1 MELPGDEF
9 DCPHCAGSHTIR
21 EDADGFSPGLGFRKL
36 YVECPAV
43 NGTIVWAL
51 AKDAAPDDT

>member
-9 DCPHCAGSHTIR
+9 DCPHCADSHTVR
-21 EDADGFSPGLGFRKL
+21 EDPDGFSPGLGFRKL

-43 NGTIVWAL
+43 DGIIVWAL
-51 AKDAAPDDT
+51 SKDSSPGGS

>member
-9 DCPHCAGSHTIR
+9 ECMHCGETHIVQ
-21 EDADGFSPGLGFRKL
+21 EDDDGFRPGLGFRKL

-43 NGTIVWAL
+43 GGDVVWAL
-51 AKDAAPDDT
+51 TDDE